1 MANKKQSLFQDA
13 FIRFKKDKVAVFSL
27 FVIVAILVACFVV
40 PWFYPDNYFSHID
53 LYSTTRAP
61 SFEHFFGTDAIGR
74 DVFVR
79 VLVGGQ
85 ISFEVAIV
93 ATIVSVVIG
102 TLWGA
107 FAGFIGGK
115 IDGFMMRIVD
125 ALYALPFLFFAILL
139 VTLFGRNFILIFVAI
154 GVVSWLDVA
163 RVVRGQTIALRH
175 KEFVEAAKVSGLTNR
190 KIVTKHIIRNLIG
203 IIIVY
208 ITLTIPTVLMLSA
221 FLSFLGLGV
230 QPPMTDWGEMISDG
244 ASYITMG
251 YWWLL
256 VYPSA
261 FLTITLLALNFV
273 GNAMRQALDPKSK
286 R

>member
-53 LYSTTRAP
+53 LYNTTQAP

-115 IDGFMMRIVD
+115 IDGFMMRVVD

-256 VYPSA
+256 VYPAA

>member
-1 MANKKQSLFQDA
+1 MANNKQSLFQDA
-13 FIRFKKDKVAVFSL
+13 FARFKKDRVATLSL
-27 FVIVAILVACFVV
+27 LVIVFVLVACFVV
-40 PWFYPDNYFSHID
+40 PWLYQDNYFSHID
-53 LYSTTRAP
+53 LYSTTQAP

-74 DVFVR
+74 DVFIR

-107 FAGFIGGK
+107 FAGFVGGK
-115 IDGFMMRIVD
+115 VDGVMMRVVD

-139 VTLFGRNFILIFVAI
+139 VTLFGRNFILVFVAI

-244 ASYITMG
+244 ASYITLG

-256 VYPSA
+256 VYPAA

-273 GNAMRQALDPKSK
+273 GNAMREALDPKSK

>member
-27 FVIVAILVACFVV
+27 FVIVTILVACFVV

-53 LYSTTRAP
+53 LYSKLRHHLLSISLALML
-61 SFEHFFGTDAIGR
+61 IGR

-163 RVVRGQTIALRH
+163 RVVRGQTFAFRL
-175 KEFVEAAKVSGLTNR
+175 KEFFEGAKVRGLTNR
-190 KIVTKHIIRNLIG
+190 RIFTSIL
-203 IIIVY
+203 
-208 ITLTIPTVLMLSA
+208 
-221 FLSFLGLGV
+221 LG
-230 QPPMTDWGEMISDG
+230 
-244 ASYITMG
+244 
-251 YWWLL
+251 
-256 VYPSA
+256 
-261 FLTITLLALNFV
+261 TLLEL
-273 GNAMRQALDPKSK
+273 LLYILL
-286 R
+286 

>member
-27 FVIVAILVACFVV
+27 FVIVTILFACFVV

-53 LYSTTRAP
+53 LYSTTQAP

-256 VYPSA
+256 VYPAA

>member
-1 MANKKQSLFQDA
+1 MANNKQSLFQDA
-13 FIRFKKDKVAVFSL
+13 FIRFKKDRVATISL
-27 FVIVAILVACFVV
+27 FVIVAILIACFVV
-40 PWFYPDNYFSHID
+40 PWLYQDNYFSRID
-53 LYSTTRAP
+53 LYNTTQAP
-61 SFEHFFGTDAIGR
+61 SLTHFFGTDAIGR

-79 VLVGGQ
+79 VLVGGR

-107 FAGFIGGK
+107 FAGFVGGK
-115 IDGFMMRIVD
+115 VDGVMMRVVD

-139 VTLFGRNFILIFVAI
+139 VTLFGRNFILVFVAI

-230 QPPMTDWGEMISDG
+230 QPPMTDWGGMISDG
-244 ASYITMG
+244 ASYITLG

-256 VYPSA
+256 VYPAA

-273 GNAMRQALDPKSK
+273 GNAMREALDPKSK